1 LRNELVISNEFNF
14 RFTVYF
20 KAQSFLNILRIT
32 LDFKDVDVSGVEL
45 DVPLAEVVRRDVA
58 LEAGVLAL
66 LNCKLSLLLLVQ
78 DLGCVP
84 DHRFIQ

>member
-1 LRNELVISNEFNF
+1 
-14 RFTVYF
+14 VYF

>member
-1 LRNELVISNEFNF
+1 M
-14 RFTVYF
+14 YF